1 MAKKGLSSEDARL
14 IRQAGHDD
22 ALLFALCM
30 GLDQDYRRDPT
41 AKKDVIDPAGD
52 AHSVKSGKK
61 KWQVFLYGRNRFA
74 NDIFFQVMNGI
85 GDILVSCIDSFPESF
100 NDYVKDKEKYKNQ
113 LQPHMI
119 ELKEKL
125 QVKRRLKAFISKSIF
140 NGGEVDYLTV
150 LDDGIFHVFW
160 GDEISTLLSKNLSVE
175 NSIARNNTQF
185 NNQKVILKYRGL
197 NLGEIEMRNDSETHY
212 REIRF
217 NILKPRFMNMVFS
230 LIEERKIFNEYI
242 IVHGQAINR
251 FGRW

>member
-1 MAKKGLSSEDARL
+1 
-14 IRQAGHDD
+14 
-22 ALLFALCM
+22 
-30 GLDQDYRRDPT
+30 
-41 AKKDVIDPAGD
+41 
-52 AHSVKSGKK
+52 
-61 KWQVFLYGRNRFA
+61 
-74 NDIFFQVMNGI
+74 
-85 GDILVSCIDSFPESF
+85 
-100 NDYVKDKEKYKNQ
+100 
-113 LQPHMI
+113 MI